1 MHICMVVGEFPP
13 YCGGVGYYVYNLSK
27 KLVERGHKITILTR
41 GYWNHNCVKE
51 DFDDIRVYKLRFIPL
66 YPYHIRI
73 HHKFLETKF
82 RSLENEFDLVHFH
95 NPLVPFIETKLP
107 KLLTEHGTVKA
118 PIDNMESIGIH
129 SFIYKLFSKELINQD
144 KNVIKNVDI
153 ISAVSKSCSKDMNK
167 FYSINKEIKIVY
179 NGVDTEFFRPNKKS
193 PNEIYIL
200 YTGRLYSGKGLMDL
214 VHSAKFIYEL
224 YPHIKFVLVGDG
236 PLKKYLMRKISD
248 LNLENNFLFTGFLSR
263 KDILKIYQNASI
275 YVLPSYSE
283 GFPTTLLESMSCGIA
298 SISTDIGGCSELI
311 ESGKNGIL
319 VPPKKPE
326 ILSNVILNL
335 LEDENLRYQ
344 LGKNAREHIM
354 KNFDWEI
361 IASKFEKI
369 YENLIH

>member
-1 MHICMVVGEFPP
+1 MVVGEFPP

-27 KLVERGHKITILTR
+27 KLIKMGHKITILTR
-41 GYWNHNCVKE
+41 GYWNHDCIKE
-51 DFDDIRVYKLRFIPL
+51 DFENIRVYKLRFIPL

-73 HHKFLETKF
+73 HHKFLQTKF
-82 RSLENEFDLVHFH
+82 KSLENEFDLVHFH

-153 ISAVSKSCSKDMNK
+153 ISAVSKSCSNDMNK
-167 FYSINKEIKIVY
+167 FYGINKEIKIVY
-179 NGVDTEFFRPNKKS
+179 NGVDTEFFRPNEKS

-214 VHSAKFIYEL
+214 VNSAKFICEL

-236 PLKKYLMRKISD
+236 PLKKYLMRKIFD

-326 ILSNVILNL
+326 ILANVILNL
-335 LEDENLRYQ
+335 LEDENLMYQ
-344 LGKNAREHIM
+344 IGKNAREHII

-369 YENLIH
+369 YENLIY